1 MSMQRRLT
9 VALAAALAMAATA
22 AASAQARFQFDTT
35 PGRLS
40 KQVVPSH
47 YALTLDLDPARD
59 RFTGRVAIRLR
70 VREPVAAIEL
80 HAHELEARGARLV
93 AGAVSR
99 GLSVTPQPAGQL
111 WRLAP
116 EDAQPIAA
124 GEYRLEIDYGGKV
137 RSYGDGLYRAPH
149 GPQRTRL
156 MLATQLEAI
165 SARTVF
171 PAFDEPAFRAAFD
184 IRVRAPRAYEVVSN
198 MPQATRQAEGASVVH
213 RFRTTPPMPTYLVSV
228 AVGRFDVLAGRA
240 AGVPLRVLT
249 APGKRA
255 QAHYA
260 LQATQQLLPYYTDY
274 FGVPF
279 ALPKLDQLAVPSTRW
294 GAMEDWGLISYA
306 EDLLL
311 YDPKSSSPDTQR
323 EVYATVAHEIA
334 HQWFGNLVTA
344 ASWEEIW
351 LNEAFATWLQDKA
364 TDRFN
369 PGWEVPLQ
377 RRVPVDDA
385 MALDAGTAT
394 RPIRSGPVSET
405 AVWDVFDP
413 ITYAKGGAVLGML
426 EQWIGPQAFRNGLA
440 SYMRERRLSN
450 ATAGDLWHH
459 MAQASGRDVLAV
471 TSSWTDQPGFPRL
484 QVSTACE
491 AGRMQVTLA
500 QSRFGTTS
508 APLPPQRWH
517 IPVRLLQGRHSA
529 TVLLSQPQG
538 KVALGGCEDGP
549 VVANAGGIGFY
560 RVAYEPAQLEALTA
574 RFAGLAP
581 ADRVTLL
588 SDTFAQLQA
597 GAVPMS
603 AYWKLLAALPA
614 VHGGGRAALWIVA
627 SRQLDFLDRSFAGTP
642 AQPALRA
649 SARSLLAP
657 QLAQLGWDP
666 RPADDAQTLQLRATL
681 IGQLAKF
688 DEPAVVAEALRRFD
702 RDEAGRAALP
712 PSIRAAVVGAAGRH
726 ADRARFDRLLAR
738 LKRADAE
745 EDRRLFALALASG
758 RDAARAEQLLAACLE
773 GSAAPGNVASA
784 VPGLMALESPFGELA
799 YRWTVSQWPRWAA
812 LAGTTNRTA
821 LLPRAAAGFTEEA
834 MAARLLED
842 QRRAIGLDGDVQA
855 AREAQEIR
863 VRAAVKGREATT
875 LSGG

>member
-9 VALAAALAMAATA
+9 GALVAALAMAATA

-47 YALTLDLDPARD
+47 YTLALDLDPARD

-80 HAHELEARGARLV
+80 HAHELEAGGARLL
-93 AGAVSR
+93 AGAAAR
-99 GLSVTPQPAGQL
+99 RLSVTPQAAGQL

-116 EDAQPIAA
+116 DDARPIAA
-124 GEYRLEIDYGGKV
+124 GEYRLEIDYAGTV
-137 RSYGDGLYRAPH
+137 RRYGDGLFRAPH
-149 GPQRTRL
+149 GPQGSRL
-156 MLATQLEAI
+156 MLTTQLQAI

-184 IRVRAPRAYEVVSN
+184 IRVRAPRGYDVVSN
-198 MPQATRQAEGASVVH
+198 MPRAARQPEGSSVVH
-213 RFRTTPPMPTYLVSV
+213 RFRTTPPMPTYLVSM
-228 AVGRFDVLAGRA
+228 AVGRFDALAGRA

-249 APGKRA
+249 APGRRA
-255 QAHYA
+255 HARYA

-311 YDPKSSSPDTQR
+311 YHPQTSSPDTQR
-323 EVYATVAHEIA
+323 DVYFTVAHEVA

-344 ASWEEIW
+344 ASWDEIW

-364 TDRFN
+364 TDHFN
-369 PGWEVPLQ
+369 PAWEVPLQ
-377 RRVPVDDA
+377 RRVPVDEA

-394 RPIRSGPVSET
+394 RAIRAGPVSET

-426 EQWIGPQAFRNGLA
+426 EQWIGPQAFRRGLA
-440 SYMRERRLSN
+440 AYMREQRLSN

-471 TSSWTDQPGFPRL
+471 TASWTDQPGFPRL
-484 QVSTACE
+484 QVTTACV

-500 QSRFGTTS
+500 QSRFS
-508 APLPPQRWH
+508 SIPAPPAPQRWH
-517 IPVRLLQGRHSA
+517 IPVRLQQGRYSA
-529 TVLLSQPQG
+529 TVLLSQPQAR
-538 KVALGGCEDGP
+538 VPLGGCEDGP

-560 RVAYEPAQLEALTA
+560 RVAYEPTQLAALTA
-574 RFAGLAP
+574 HFAALAP

-614 VHGGGRAALWIVA
+614 VHGRGRATLWILA
-627 SRQLDFLDRSFAGTP
+627 SRQLDLLDRAFAGTP

-657 QLAQLGWDP
+657 QLAQIGWDP
-666 RPADDAQTLQLRATL
+666 RPADDAQVLQLRAAL

-688 DEPAVVAEALRRFD
+688 EDPAVVEEALRRFD
-702 RDEAGRAALP
+702 REEAGRGALP
-712 PSIRAAVVGAAGRH
+712 ASIRAAVIGAAGRH
-726 ADRARFDRLLAR
+726 ADRPRFERLLAR
-738 LKRADAE
+738 LKGADGE
-745 EDRRLFALALASG
+745 EDRRLYALALASG
-758 RDAARAEQLLAACLE
+758 RDAARAEQLLAACLD
-773 GSAAPGNVASA
+773 GTAAPGNVASA
-784 VPGLMALESPFGELA
+784 VPGLMAQESPFGELA
-799 YRWTVSQWPRWAA
+799 YRWTVSHWPRWAA
-812 LAGTTNRTA
+812 LAGTTGRTR
-821 LLPRAAAGFTEEA
+821 LLPRAAAGFSDEA
-834 MAARLLED
+834 TAARLVED
-842 QRRAIGLDGDVQA
+842 QRRVLGPVGEVQA

-863 VRAAVKGREATT
+863 LRAAVKAREAR
-875 LSGG
+875 G